1 MKILKRN
8 SNIINIIIFQLF
20 SVGYLHVLYS
30 LVDGYSSLDITTLSR
45 SLEGNLSFIGL
56 CLLNTIFIF
65 MVKKISLRLLI
76 VTATTASVISLLLFL
91 ESFNKTILLYNLLY
105 IIISYFFCMI
115 WKLELNEACYN
126 SFFDRKIL
134 RPIGLN
140 DVSVQL
146 REVVGDRSSSGVI
159 TNWTVDTLFVATE
172 EGKRLR
178 GEIEVE
184 LLYKDTNF
192 FFKGVAVASNAD
204 GVGLRTFSE
213 KKETTLNWLD
223 FYDII
228 TDRGITPTYL

>member
-20 SVGYLHVLYS
+20 SVIYLHVLYS
-30 LVDGYSSLDITTLSR
+30 LVDGYSSLDLATINR

-56 CLLNTIFIF
+56 CLINILFIF
-65 MVKKISLRLLI
+65 MVKKISLKVLI
-76 VTATTASVISLLLFL
+76 VTSATASTISFLLFL

-105 IIISYFFCMI
+105 IVISYFFCMI

-126 SFFDRKIL
+126 SFFDKKIL
-134 RPIGLN
+134 RPLGLN
-140 DVSVQL
+140 DVSVKL
-146 REVVGDRSSSGVI
+146 HEVVGDRASTGVI

-172 EGKRLR
+172 EVKRLS
-178 GEIEVE
+178 GEVE
-184 LLYKDTNF
+184 VEILYKDTNF
-192 FFKGVAVASNAD
+192 FFRGITVTSNAH
-204 GVGLRTFSE
+204 GVGIKTLNE